1 MDHSEPIFY
10 QVIIF
15 FLKPLQIQKLFLSLQ
30 NNKQHLHMAY
40 TKKALVIKEPSKK
53 LRNLISELRENK
65 QAQLKK
71 LRDQSQCTFQIHL

>member
-1 MDHSEPIFY
+1 
-10 QVIIF
+10 
-15 FLKPLQIQKLFLSLQ
+15 
-30 NNKQHLHMAY
+30 MAY